1 MKTCIKCKKPASIEL
16 KYNKEW
22 LCEKCFAELFEDR
35 VRKNIRINR
44 LLEKTD
50 KIAVALSGGKDS
62 SVVLHILNYLSN
74 KAPKSRLIA
83 ISIDQGIEGYQDEG
97 IAKAKKLCRK
107 LDIEHKIYSFKKE
120 FGCDLD
126 EIIKKSLKF
135 DRTPPACTYCGV
147 LRRKLLNTKARE
159 LNVQKIATGHNLD
172 DEVQASMMNYVR
184 GDVER
189 MSRMSAVV
197 GVVRDPSW
205 VPRIKPLRPC
215 PENEVKLYAQIKG
228 IDFAPKRCPYSGEAF
243 RGTIREMIDKL
254 EDSHPGSKFQ
264 ILKSTDQLVSILR
277 ERETQ
282 HIEMKRCIVCGE
294 PTSGEKCKYCE
305 LCEKLGLKN

>member
-1 MKTCIKCKKPASIEL
+1 MKCVRCNKTASIEL
-16 KYNKEW
+16 KYSKEW
-22 LCEKCFAELFEDR
+22 LCKLCFAELFEDR

-74 KAPKSRLIA
+74 KAPKSRLVA
-83 ISIDQGIEGYQDEG
+83 ISIDQGIEGYQGEG

-107 LDIEHKIYSFKKE
+107 LNIEHKIYSFKKE
-120 FGCDLD
+120 FGFTLD
-126 EIIKKSLKF
+126 QIIKKSQKLE
-135 DRTPPACTYCGV
+135 RTAPACTYCGV

-159 LNVQKIATGHNLD
+159 LKVQKIATGHNLD

-184 GDVER
+184 GDIGR
-189 MSRMSAVV
+189 MSRMGAVV

-243 RGTIREMIDKL
+243 RGTIRDMLDKL
-254 EDSHPGSKFQ
+254 EENHPGSKFQ
-264 ILKSTDQLVSILR
+264 ILKTTDQLVSILR

-282 HIEMKRCIVCGE
+282 HIEMKRCSVCNE
-294 PTSGEKCKYCE
+294 PTASIKCKYCE
-305 LCEKLGLKN
+305 MRETLGLKN